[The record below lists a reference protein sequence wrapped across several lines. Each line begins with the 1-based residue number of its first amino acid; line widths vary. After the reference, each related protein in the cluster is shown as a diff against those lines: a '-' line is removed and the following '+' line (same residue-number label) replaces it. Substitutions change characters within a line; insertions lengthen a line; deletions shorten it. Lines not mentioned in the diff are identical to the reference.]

1 MGVNKRCNRCNNVN
15 KQCNK
20 WPLIGGDRARTDDLM
35 RAKHTFYLLNY
46 TPFLKRQS
54 YNHLT
59 EILNIDAQQL
69 LTEKPHKI
77 KYRTVPIHT
86 LLIDIHTSITSPGN
100 IHTSLI
106 NIASDVWMLKS
117 DVTMWKLTS
126 LHTLLA
132 M

>member
-1 MGVNKRCNRCNNVN
+1 MLLVKLATV
-15 KQCNK
+15 QTAFH
-20 WPLIGGDRARTDDLM
+20 GGDRARTDDLM

-77 KYRTVPIHT
+77 KYRTIPIYT
-86 LLIDIHTSITSPGN
+86 LLVIHTSITSPGN
-100 IHTSLI
+100 IHTSPAILI
-106 NIASDVWMLKS
+106 SDVWMLRS
-117 DVTMWKLTS
+117 DVTM
-126 LHTLLA
+126 
-132 M
+132 